1 MVESRRS
8 FLKGIGVAAAAA
20 GLGCTFPLL
29 RALASSGKSQASATG
44 VQTSQLCMVVDIEK
58 CLNAQLIKACT
69 EACRIEHNLPGGES
83 DPERQIRWMWTQKF
97 EYTFPDQAHGLT
109 PKELKGEQ
117 VPVMCN
123 HCANPACV
131 KVCPT
136 KATWKRESDGIVMM
150 DMHRC
155 IGCRYC
161 VVACPYGSRSFNWRN
176 PYPDRTSE
184 EFKKNVRPEYPTRM
198 RGVVEK
204 CTFCAERL
212 REGREP
218 ACVEAANEI
227 SMGALT
233 FGDLSDKDSNV
244 SRLLSEKRTI
254 NRQGALGTGPNVYYI
269 V

>member
-1 MVESRRS
+1 MDESRRS

-29 RALASSGKSQASATG
+29 RALASSGTPAAG
-44 VQTSQLCMVVDIEK
+44 VQTRQLCMVIDIEK
-58 CLNAQLIKACT
+58 CLNEDLIKDCT

-97 EYTFPDQAHGLT
+97 EHTFPDQAHSLT
-109 PKELKGEQ
+109 PKELRGEQ

-123 HCANPACV
+123 HCTNPACV

-136 KATWKRESDGIVMM
+136 KATWKRESDGVVMM

-161 VVACPYGSRSFNWRN
+161 VVGCPYGARSFNWHEPR
-176 PYPDRTSE
+176 PHI
-184 EFKKNVRPEYPTRM
+184 KNIRPEYPTRM

-218 ACVEAANEI
+218 ACVEAANRITE
-227 SMGALT
+227 GAMT
-233 FGDLSDKDSNV
+233 FGELSDPNSKV
-244 SRLLSEKRTI
+244 SALLKTTRTI
-254 NRQGALGTGPNVYYI
+254 SRQNALGTGPNVYYI